1 MTSVTPGTAAKN
13 DTKNDTMTFVTEQTG
28 TLAVGDRAVAFASSA
43 GEDTIAGLSVAN
55 SMGTGEGPSGSA
67 LGNENQP
74 RFVGDAEKAFAPQ
87 TVELQV
93 PSNGKSLL
101 SQSLA
106 TLSGAISGGGVRL
119 VSSALKP
126 ESHLGRRCHIA
137 RLAAKKWR
145 TKLLSFSE

>member
-1 MTSVTPGTAAKN
+1 
-13 DTKNDTMTFVTEQTG
+13 MTFVTEQIG

-67 LGNENQP
+67 LGNETQP

-106 TLSGAISGGGVRL
+106 TLSGAI
-119 VSSALKP
+119 
-126 ESHLGRRCHIA
+126 
-137 RLAAKKWR
+137 LAAAFGWYLVR
-145 TKLLSFSE
+145 SSRSRIWAGVAT